1 MDASCFVALYEGR
14 KVGKG
19 SNMSYVLVGKT
30 ETITHE
36 PKYVPCI
43 ACLTYSPEF
52 VKRFILYNKNQSIRF
67 EVYETDGNK
76 SNDIS
81 TDIFCVCLNSS

>member
-19 SNMSYVLVGKT
+19 NNMSYVLVGKT

-36 PKYVPCI
+36 PKYALCI
-43 ACLTYSPEF
+43 LCLTHSPEF
-52 VKRFILYNKNQSIRF
+52 VKRFILYNKNQNIRF
-67 EVYETDGNK
+67 EVYETDGDK
-76 SNDIS
+76 SSDIS
-81 TDIFCVCLNSS
+81 IDIFSCFT